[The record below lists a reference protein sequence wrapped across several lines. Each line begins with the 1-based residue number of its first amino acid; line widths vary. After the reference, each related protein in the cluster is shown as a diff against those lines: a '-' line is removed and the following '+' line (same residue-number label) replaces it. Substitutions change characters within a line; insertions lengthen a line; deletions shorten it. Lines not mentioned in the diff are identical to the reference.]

1 MLAIVGLMI
10 ICFFMKIAFE
20 NMKTRILMIFS
31 RFSFDALLFNYG
43 SLLSLNSYFFAACII
58 TPDWCRSLC

>member
-31 RFSFDALLFNYG
+31 RFSFDALLFNDG
-43 SLLSLNSYFFAACII
+43 SLLSLN
-58 TPDWCRSLC
+58 